1 MVGHRCLEFAEAAW
15 RCGKIRNQR
24 GFRGSYLCP
33 MGEFSRDGRRRIQA
47 YDGNFASSAPFEDPL
62 VSGRRFSPT
71 ALKTGAAGERA
82 PTDLV
87 LEVLIQC
94 PLLGDIDHF
103 HPHSHGLPVSMQ
115 RPNDFFLK
123 LVMRWFVV
131 LLCDVDDPSRRAE
144 AFERKPGG
152 ARRGRTAR
160 GTAREG
166 EGCQNGPDLG
176 KLSLPF
182 TFRARRRPTRV
193 RHSRDVEPV
202 TRCRRGGCVQPDGVD
217 QLLLLPVR
225 SVDRP

>member
-24 GFRGSYLCP
+24 GFRGSKLCP
-33 MGEFSRDGRRRIQA
+33 LGEFSRDGRRRIQA
-47 YDGNFASSAPFEDPL
+47 YDGNSVSSAPLEDPL

-71 ALKTGAAGERA
+71 ALKTDAAGERA
-82 PTDLV
+82 PIDIL

-103 HPHSHGLPVSMQ
+103 HPDSDGLPVSMQ

-131 LLCDVDDPSRRAE
+131 LLCDVDDTGPRAE
-144 AFERKPGG
+144 SCERKPGS

-160 GTAREG
+160 STAREG
-166 EGCQNGPDLG
+166 EGCENGPDYG

-182 TFRARRRPTRV
+182 TFRARGRPTRV
-193 RHSRDVEPV
+193 RHSRDAELV
-202 TRCRRGGCVQPDGVD
+202 TRCPRGGCVLPDGVD
-217 QLLLLPVR
+217 QLLLLPGR
-225 SVDRP
+225 SVGRP